1 MSKFDSIESLE
12 RERVYSFRFYFINW
26 ITRGRLN
33 KLLSKILI
41 YLIKAR
47 DILKGSAIDPN
58 LDVSNSCIISNIES
72 AIKTIQKIYKV

>member
-12 RERVYSFRFYFINW
+12 RERVYSFRFCFINW

-41 YLIKAR
+41 YLIR
-47 DILKGSAIDPN
+47 LR
-58 LDVSNSCIISNIES
+58 SNIKLMTQNGDMYITSSSMLEDIEI
-72 AIKTIQKIYKV
+72 AIKFIYKIFEI